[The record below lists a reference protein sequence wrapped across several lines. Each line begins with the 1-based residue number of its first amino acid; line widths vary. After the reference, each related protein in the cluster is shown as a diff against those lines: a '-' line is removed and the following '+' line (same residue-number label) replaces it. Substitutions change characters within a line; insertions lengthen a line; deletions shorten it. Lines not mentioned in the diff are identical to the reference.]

1 MQSFDGTHI
10 FNEKSPIDILELLLT
25 VRTPCSKI
33 RLYGDIVKV
42 IFKQK
47 VLKEEKIKFGIL
59 MSVIVFVYV
68 ALAVIIVVNQNDLY
82 ALLILTLIFLPWFLT
97 SLLVALY
104 YLEWFCVYEDR
115 IEVKTVF
122 GIKNSVYYDKVCY
135 IEEQKINLTTR
146 GLVKDFYIFND
157 GRKNTSNTLDVN
169 SCYNNKKRN
178 VRIYKTNELENYINN
193 YINVALRIKINN

>member
-1 MQSFDGTHI
+1 M
-10 FNEKSPIDILELLLT
+10 
-25 VRTPCSKI
+25 
-33 RLYGDIVKV
+33 

-47 VLKEEKIKFGIL
+47 VLKEEKIKFGIC

-82 ALLILTLIFLPWFLT
+82 ALLILTLLFLPWFLM

-135 IEEQKINLTTR
+135 IEELKINLTTR